1 VPMKINQEALQ
12 EYRKITAQRYLRGLD
27 KKQLPPGVLAEKVLN
42 IPNVRKILEDAEIKY
57 GK

>member
-1 VPMKINQEALQ
+1 MKINQEALQ